1 MKMDEQSDDTGWD
14 QQEERPSKT
23 RKKKAAE
30 QLQKLGEFLVQMS
43 ESEVNRLDI
52 PSELKNALSTARSL
66 KKHGAKKRQL
76 QYIGTLMREVDTEP
90 LQDVMEKMAR
100 TKSGKIT
107 RSSKN
112 LSKRTISSTN
122 RELISNTKSQNS

>member
-1 MKMDEQSDDTGWD
+1 MDEQSDDTGWD

-90 LQDVMEKMAR
+90 LQDVMEKMAH

-112 LSKRTISSTN
+112 LSKR
-122 RELISNTKSQNS
+122 NTKQNLILNRNSEDF